1 MRNDTKRKILITI
14 SITSLLYIIFS
25 GLISW
30 IFYRNIENGIYTWDD
45 ASAYVGTAEYMIKN
59 KTYLLPGEYKFHP
72 PTLPIFI
79 SFFMKTGLDVYSA
92 VRFFFSLLIAGLGVG
107 YYFLVPFND
116 FKKYPLLIFFP
127 LVFAVYYP
135 SVLIGLNVWSEL
147 FFTFVMLCLMILLM
161 RFERFTNEKSIISCA
176 FAVIFLSTIGLLI
189 RYMGAFLWILING
202 LFASKKMRRDI
213 KIWILLFFN
222 LIFIGV
228 CVYLKLSGFS
238 SYTKIGVN
246 IGALENVFRY
256 LIPTIVRDNFIPFV
270 SLPGKT
276 GFISKLWQILSSEKA
291 LPLLFLY
298 IFLFVVGFWS
308 ILKSFKE
315 IKQYLKCQH
324 SAFLK
329 VMSGYLLSFFG
340 FFMLTIL
347 FAPVW
352 IETRMFYPF
361 YVFSLIKNIFPS
373 YVFFHVLYRVY
384 YS

>member
-1 MRNDTKRKILITI
+1 
-14 SITSLLYIIFS
+14 
-25 GLISW
+25 
-30 IFYRNIENGIYTWDD
+30 
-45 ASAYVGTAEYMIKN
+45 
-59 KTYLLPGEYKFHP
+59 
-72 PTLPIFI
+72 
-79 SFFMKTGLDVYSA
+79 
-92 VRFFFSLLIAGLGVG
+92 
-107 YYFLVPFND
+107 
-116 FKKYPLLIFFP
+116 
-127 LVFAVYYP
+127 
-135 SVLIGLNVWSEL
+135 
-147 FFTFVMLCLMILLM
+147 
-161 RFERFTNEKSIISCA
+161 
-176 FAVIFLSTIGLLI
+176 
-189 RYMGAFLWILING
+189 MGAFLWILING

-361 YVFSLIKNIFPS
+361 YVFSLMVIFYQVIVLSYQPSLKRSTALMLRIAAFGIFPAVHITKLVS
-373 YVFFHVLYRVY
+373 LYSVLF
-384 YS
+384 